1 MKADSRSCTLP
12 TWNRLYQ
19 LSSLHDCLNQLIGWV
34 FFLSFFPLR
43 VAATQSTKKKRQATW
58 LSLPERRQQ
67 QQRQLQE
74 QLRHLG
80 QKEVGQLLL
89 QVKDLNTS
97 GILMTFSLTL
107 GGGHTGVNAPPPGLH
122 VFD

>member
-1 MKADSRSCTLP
+1 MKAGSRSCTLP

-34 FFLSFFPLR
+34 FFSLFFPCELLLLK
-43 VAATQSTKKKRQATW
+43 VQKKRQATW

-80 QKEVGQLLL
+80 EKEVGQLLL